1 MIKLIKRNDINLEL
15 LNKIVELNI
24 DFTDFFKDFFEL
36 FSDFFDN
43 DMAMSIFHKI
53 LIKSENKSA

>member
-1 MIKLIKRNDINLEL
+1 MHNNIIKLIKRNDKNLEL

-43 DMAMSIFHKI
+43 DMAMSIFLKI
-53 LIKSENKSA
+53 LM